1 MDTVWIGG
9 WKENS
14 LVDVLENVSF
24 TVWFSFC
31 NFRCPWC
38 ANSRLARGLEKR
50 AVAFDDIIEE
60 VKKAAPFAD
69 YFHVTGG
76 EPTLQYRVLTR
87 LLSRVREETG
97 LKLSFDTNASIPEA
111 IRYITSGVDVDH
123 IAVDIKAPLSKP
135 ELYARVVGLQERFG
149 RSIVERV
156 KEGIKASTD
165 VRDFLELRTLM
176 VPGLLGVEDIVQI
189 AREIRG
195 MDLGSA
201 PRIVYVVQQFIPYE
215 GVPSE
220 YRKTPKTPREQ
231 VIMAARLAAEE
242 LKGFSEVYYRTIEDG
257 SRRI

>member
-1 MDTVWIGG
+1 MDTVWIGN

-38 ANSRLARGLEKR
+38 ANYRLAQGLERK
-50 AVAFDDIIEE
+50 AVTLDDIVEE
-60 VKKAAPFAD
+60 VKRAAPFVD

-76 EPTLQYRVLTR
+76 EPTLQYRVLAR
-87 LLSRVREETG
+87 LLSRVRGETG

-111 IRYITSGVDVDH
+111 IRYVTSNVGVDH

-135 ELYARVVGLQERFG
+135 ELYARVIGLQERFG
-149 RSIVERV
+149 RSITEKV
-156 KEGIKASTD
+156 KEGVKASAN
-165 VRDFLELRTLM
+165 VRDFLELRTTM
-176 VPGLLGVEDIVQI
+176 VPGLLGIEDVVQI
-189 AREIRG
+189 AREIRE
-195 MDLGSA
+195 MNLEPA
-201 PRIVYVVQQFIPYE
+201 PRIVYIVQQFIPYE
-215 GVPSE
+215 GVPAE

-231 VIMAARLAAEE
+231 VITAARLAAEE